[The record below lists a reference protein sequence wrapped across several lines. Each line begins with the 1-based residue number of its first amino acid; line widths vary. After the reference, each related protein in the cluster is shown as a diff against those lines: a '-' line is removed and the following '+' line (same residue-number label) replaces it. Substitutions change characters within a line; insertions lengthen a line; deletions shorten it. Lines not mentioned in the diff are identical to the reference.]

1 MTTHAA
7 TPGAS
12 RALFTDSSVPHSSLP
27 NSALRSNDGGPDGP
41 VHYGYT
47 AGVAERFAAHPVTG
61 GRRPGRVIRVDR
73 NLVLVADG
81 DGTAHLPYPRGG
93 EPPAT
98 GDWVWLGSN
107 AAGEPAIVGIVPRHS
122 ELSRKRAFEASS
134 EAQVLGANMD
144 VVGIV
149 VPVDRP
155 LTHNRLERTLVAAW
169 DSGATPLV
177 IITKADI
184 ADLADDVVG
193 TVVRQ
198 SAGVDV
204 VTTSAENGD
213 GLDELLG
220 HLPPGG
226 TLVLLGPSGA
236 GKSTLINALA
246 GAATQETG
254 AVRAGDGKGRHTTT
268 SRELVPLPGGA
279 VLMDTPGVRGF
290 GIFDAEDGMEEMF
303 GDLEELFEHCRF
315 SDCAH
320 GREPGCA
327 VQAALA
333 DGVLAERRWASYL
346 KLQRELAALARRHDA
361 AARRAYQ
368 REWHQKIAVAGKS
381 QRSAERDS
389 QENAWGHG
397 SGKNGG
403 KGGHGSGKSG
413 AKDGRRRPR

>member
-1 MTTHAA
+1 MTNPAA
-7 TPGAS
+7 FPGARGAFDTNS
-12 RALFTDSSVPHSSLP
+12 FGTTSLDTT
-27 NSALRSNDGGPDGP
+27 SLGTGP
-41 VHYGYT
+41 VRYGYT
-47 AGVAERFAAHPVTG
+47 AGVAERFAAHPMPG
-61 GRRPGRVIRVDR
+61 GHRPGRVIRVDR
-73 NLVLVADG
+73 NLVLVAEAG
-81 DGTAHLPYPRGG
+81 GTAHLAYPRGG

-98 GDWVWLGSN
+98 GDWVWIGPN
-107 AAGEPAIVGIVPRHS
+107 TAGEPAIVGILPRHS
-122 ELSRKRAFEASS
+122 ELSRKRAFESS
-134 EAQVLGANMD
+134 SDAQVLGANID

-177 IITKADI
+177 IVTKADL
-184 ADLADDVVG
+184 ADVADDVVG

-198 SAGVDV
+198 TAGVDV
-204 VTTSAENGD
+204 VTTSAEHGD
-213 GLDELLG
+213 GIDELLG
-220 HLPPGG
+220 HVPPGG

-246 GAATQETG
+246 GVAAQETG
-254 AVRAGDGKGRHTTT
+254 EVRAGDGKGRHTTT

-290 GIFDAEDGMEEMF
+290 GIFDAGDGMEEMF
-303 GDLEELFEHCRF
+303 GDLEELFGQCRF

-320 GREPGCA
+320 SREPGCA
-327 VQAALA
+327 VQAALV
-333 DGVLAERRWASYL
+333 DGVLDDRRWSSYL

-368 REWHQKIAVAGKS
+368 REWHQKIATAGKS

-389 QENAWGHG
+389 HEQARDR
-397 SGKNGG
+397 SGKSARGKGGTAGG
-403 KGGHGSGKSG
+403 KGGKAG
-413 AKDGRRRPR
+413 RRPR

>member
-1 MTTHAA
+1 MTTSCAH
-7 TPGAS
+7 PGAS
-12 RALFTDSSVPHSSLP
+12 GATNPIPNNVPDNVTVGPAAYGFT
-27 NSALRSNDGGPDGP
+27 A
-41 VHYGYT
+41 
-47 AGVAERFAAHPVTG
+47 AVAARFTAHPVPGGTG
-61 GRRPGRVIRVDR
+61 AGRVIRVDR
-73 NLVLVADG
+73 NLVLIATHD
-81 DGTAHLPYPRGG
+81 TTLHLPYPGTG
-93 EPPAT
+93 ELPAT

-107 AAGEPAIVGIVPRHS
+107 TAGEPAIAGILPRHS
-122 ELSRKRAFEASS
+122 ELSRKRAFDASS

-144 VVGIV
+144 IVGVV

-177 IITKADI
+177 IITKADL
-184 ADLADDVVG
+184 ADIADDVVG
-193 TVVRQ
+193 KVILQ
-198 SAGVDV
+198 AAGVAV
-204 VTTSAENGD
+204 VTTSAEQRD

-246 GAATQETG
+246 GAEVQETG
-254 AVRAGDGKGRHTTT
+254 EVRAVDGRGKHTTT

-290 GIFDAEDGMEEMF
+290 GLFDADSGMAEMF
-303 GDLEELFEHCRF
+303 GDLEDLFARCRF

-333 DGVLAERRWASYL
+333 DGSLDDRRWESYL

-361 AARRAYQ
+361 AARRAYA
-368 REWHQKIAVAGKS
+368 REWHQQISAAGKS
-381 QRSAERDS
+381 QRAAERDS
-389 QENAWGHG
+389 YEAAANE
-397 SGKNGG
+397 
-403 KGGHGSGKSG
+403 G
-413 AKDGRRRPR
+413 AKRGRKGRGGSKGAGRQAP